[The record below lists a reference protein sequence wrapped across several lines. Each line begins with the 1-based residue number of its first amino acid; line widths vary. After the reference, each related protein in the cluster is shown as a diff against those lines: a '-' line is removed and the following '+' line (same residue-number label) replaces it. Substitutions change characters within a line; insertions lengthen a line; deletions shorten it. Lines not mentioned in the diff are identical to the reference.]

1 MKRIITYTTQSDG
14 KHLITSIGELSDRYF
29 SYKIPQGYGYLDEDV
44 QIPEEQEGKKLK
56 IYYNRD
62 MQSIDS
68 FEYEDLTFEDYDDA
82 TKIKLLKEENA
93 ALKQDNELSQQAI
106 MEIYELIAGGATE

>member
-1 MKRIITYTTQSDG
+1 MKRIITYTSQGDG
-14 KHLITSIGELSDRYF
+14 KLLITSISELTDRYF
-29 SYKIPQGYGYLDEDV
+29 SYKIPEGYGYLDEDAK
-44 QIPEEQEGKKLK
+44 IPPEQEGKKLK

-68 FEYEDLTFEDYDDA
+68 YEYEDLTFDDYDDA
-82 TKIKLLKEENA
+82 TKIELLKEENA

-106 MEIYELIAGGATE
+106 MEIYEIIAGGDQ